1 MKSAKGPSNLHSP
14 FSAPGLDSP
23 LKVTFMEVVV
33 IEVGVD
39 VKCARVD
46 GVKYDKVGEKSISI
60 TSAGNDW
67 AVGVG
72 KTTWSGDMVIEW
84 YAGRPT

>member
-23 LKVTFMEVVV
+23 LKVTFMEVIL

-39 VKCARVD
+39 VKCATTDGVRYDRVD
-46 GVKYDKVGEKSISI
+46 EKSISI
-60 TSAGNDW
+60 TSAGNGW

-72 KTTWSGDMVIEW
+72 KTTWSGDMIIEW
-84 YAGRPT
+84 YGSQPT

>member
-1 MKSAKGPSNLHSP
+1 
-14 FSAPGLDSP
+14 
-23 LKVTFMEVVV
+23 MEVVV

-39 VKCARVD
+39 VKCATTD
-46 GVKYDKVGEKSISI
+46 GVKYDRVGEKIISI

-72 KTTWSGDMVIEW
+72 KTTWSGDMIIEW
-84 YAGRPT
+84 